1 MIIELLN
8 KKKQAIVRNWIELI
22 LNSYPA
28 EAANFLKL
36 KKNQFG
42 NPIGHTITTNANKIF
57 DELINKRD
65 FEKIKSLLDE
75 IIKIRAVQSF
85 SPSQAIGFILDLKK
99 AIRDELKIELSG
111 KTVSDE
117 LLNFE
122 SLIDQLL
129 LLGFDLYMES
139 REKVFKIRVNEIK
152 SKSIKAVESIND
164 VQSSS

>member
-42 NPIGHTITTNANKIF
+42 NPIGHIITTNANKIF
-57 DELINKRD
+57 DELVNKRD
-65 FEKIKSLLDE
+65 FENIKVLLDE

-85 SPSQAIGFILDLKK
+85 SPSQAVGFILDLKK

-122 SLIDQLL
+122 SFIDQIVF
-129 LLGFDLYMES
+129 LGFDLYMES
-139 REKVFKIRVNEIK
+139 REKVFKIRVNEIR
-152 SKSIKAVESIND
+152 SKSFKAIDPGTVI
-164 VQSSS
+164 